1 MTEKSPENRRILV
14 VDDNQSIHDDF
25 KAVLGESKANG
36 SAARLD
42 EAENALFGSSS
53 AAIPDLR
60 FRIDSALQG
69 EQAKAMVE
77 AACREG
83 RPYAMAFVDMRMP
96 PGWNGIETIGQ
107 LWMIDPR
114 IQVVICTAYSD
125 DSWDRILRQLGRSDR
140 LLILKKPFDGD
151 EARQLALTLTTKW
164 NLARGV
170 ESMVAD
176 LETRVSE
183 RTSELQAAKEVA
195 EAARAEAEA
204 ASRTKSEFLSRMG
217 HELRTPLNGISG
229 MLELL
234 KETPLGPTQRE
245 YLQVATTASQG
256 LVAIINDILDFS
268 KMETGGVKLASVP
281 FDIRSYIKDVTNRF
295 VDDAKEKGI
304 DLGCVVEPSVAGPVI
319 GDPDRFAQVLE
330 HLLTNALKFTESG
343 RVIVRLSSASADNET
358 MVALVKVTDTGIG
371 VPPEKLDLLF
381 KSFSQIDTS
390 RTRRYGGTGMGLA
403 ICNRLVGMMGGHTG
417 VERNAEEGMT
427 FWFTAPLLRDLS
439 AAPEPVKPLPTPKK
453 IVGKKGA
460 RILVVEDNDVIQF
473 FVSNLLARSQ
483 FEYDVAA
490 NGKLGVEAFAKHQ
503 YALVLMDC
511 DMPEM
516 DGFEATRQIRAMEA
530 KGRHTPIIAL
540 TAGGVAGDRE
550 KCMEAGMDDYVA
562 KPIEKE
568 ELFPKMHK
576 LMAKNAHPH
585 ASVSILDLIQSD
597 EEDLG
602 DELPSEKDL
611 AIAPAIDINAL
622 MDRCMGDAELAREAL
637 DVFAKRSAQ
646 DLEALHK
653 AVAAAQHGQTM
664 HLAHG
669 LKGAARHLGA
679 EKLGS
684 IAGRIEKF
692 GNASDQAATEKCF
705 EELKTEIQRCL
716 EFIPHVLGDLQH
728 GSSEQETS
736 GVK

>member
-1 MTEKSPENRRILV
+1 MTEKSLENRRILV

-36 SAARLD
+36 SAAHIGKT
-42 EAENALFGSSS
+42 ESALFGSSS
-53 AAIPDLR
+53 AEVPDLR

-69 EQAKAMVE
+69 EQAKTMVE

-83 RPYAMAFVDMRMP
+83 RPYAMAFVDMRHAARLERHRNHRAALD
-96 PGWNGIETIGQ
+96 GRSAN
-107 LWMIDPR
+107 
-114 IQVVICTAYSD
+114 SD
-125 DSWDRILRQLGRSDR
+125 RHLHCIFRRLVGPHFAQLGRSDR

-176 LETRVSE
+176 LETRVNE
-183 RTSELQAAKEVA
+183 RTAELHAAKEVA

-268 KMETGGVKLASVP
+268 KIETGGVKLASAP
-281 FDIRSYIKDVTNRF
+281 FDIRSHINEVTNRF
-295 VDDAKEKGI
+295 VDDAKEKEI
-304 DLGCVVEPSVAGPVI
+304 ELGCIVEPSVTGRVI

-403 ICNRLVGMMGGHTG
+403 ICNRLVGMMGGHIG

-427 FWFTAPLLRDLS
+427 FWFTIPLLLDLS
-439 AAPEPVKPLPTPKK
+439 AAPEPVMPLPTPRK

-460 RILVVEDNDVIQF
+460 GFWSSKTTMSFSSLSAICWPET
-473 FVSNLLARSQ
+473 NLNMTSRPTVNWAS
-483 FEYDVAA
+483 
-490 NGKLGVEAFAKHQ
+490 
-503 YALVLMDC
+503 
-511 DMPEM
+511 
-516 DGFEATRQIRAMEA
+516 
-530 KGRHTPIIAL
+530 RHSPNTPM
-540 TAGGVAGDRE
+540 RW
-550 KCMEAGMDDYVA
+550 C
-562 KPIEKE
+562 
-568 ELFPKMHK
+568 
-576 LMAKNAHPH
+576 
-585 ASVSILDLIQSD
+585 
-597 EEDLG
+597 
-602 DELPSEKDL
+602 
-611 AIAPAIDINAL
+611 
-622 MDRCMGDAELAREAL
+622 
-637 DVFAKRSAQ
+637 
-646 DLEALHK
+646 
-653 AVAAAQHGQTM
+653 
-664 HLAHG
+664 
-669 LKGAARHLGA
+669 
-679 EKLGS
+679 
-684 IAGRIEKF
+684 
-692 GNASDQAATEKCF
+692 
-705 EELKTEIQRCL
+705 
-716 EFIPHVLGDLQH
+716 
-728 GSSEQETS
+728 
-736 GVK
+736 